1 MTRHEIREEI
11 MKGLFQAEF
20 YDKDELK
27 DQLDNYFK
35 EAGDFPEDDLN
46 YMESKTADISDHLDE
61 IDEYLNEISEGWKTS
76 RMAKVDLTI
85 LRIAVYELKYEKLP
99 AGVSINEAVELA
111 KEFGEESS
119 PSFINGVLAKAV
131 GGD

>member
-11 MKGLFQAEF
+11 MKSLFQAEF

-27 DQLDNYFK
+27 DQLDNYFR

-99 AGVSINEAVELA
+99 AGVAINEAVELA

>member
-131 GGD
+131 GDD

>member
-111 KEFGEESS
+111 KEFREESS

>member
-46 YMESKTADISDHLDE
+46 YMESKTADICDHLDE

-76 RMAKVDLTI
+76 RMAKVDLTL
-85 LRIAVYELKYEKLP
+85 LRIAVYEIKYENLP

-111 KEFGEESS
+111 KEFGEDSS